1 MVVLLAVMTPSLH
14 ITHALPMNF
23 TEDDG
28 DFTYCAKSTNQ
39 SVKDQL
45 PSEAYE
51 MLKHVLGGLNLFCS
65 DSAYNLVSVHEY
77 HQPLQDMVFLDMSC
91 KWCNH

>member
-1 MVVLLAVMTPSLH
+1 MEPTKVIAVLLVVMTLSLH

-28 DFTYCAKSTNQ
+28 DFTYCAESTNQ

-45 PSEAYE
+45 PGEAYE
-51 MLKHVLGGLNLFCS
+51 MLKDVLGRLNL
-65 DSAYNLVSVHEY
+65 SAVTVLII
-77 HQPLQDMVFLDMSC
+77 
-91 KWCNH
+91 W